1 MTGNATSVNEVDGRT
16 VGVSVAVGASY
27 AVVAVAF
34 VLAVDLSN
42 PTFAPGVDFVL
53 STAVGTLLAGS
64 VLWWRAAERPAV
76 ATRRRS
82 AAVGA
87 AVGFVAPTL
96 AFAFNPSVYGSTPN
110 LLLDVLG
117 AVVAAGVLGLQAHL
131 STFGLPVVL
140 GALTGWSLAGWLA
153 FLAEK

>member
-1 MTGNATSVNEVDGRT
+1 MNDVDERT

-34 VLAVDLSN
+34 VLTVDLSN
-42 PTFAPGVDFVL
+42 PTFAPGVDFLL

-64 VLWWRAAERPAV
+64 VLWWRGAERPAV
-76 ATRRRS
+76 RTRRRS

-87 AVGFVAPTL
+87 TVGFVAPTL

-110 LLLDVLG
+110 LLLDLVG
-117 AVVAAGVLGLQAHL
+117 AVLAAGVLGLQAQL
-131 STFGLPVVL
+131 STFGLPVFV
-140 GALTGWSLAGWLA
+140 GALTGWSLAGWLS
-153 FLAEK
+153 FLAGS